1 MENDLNRE
9 IEKYKN
15 ELNEKNKEI
24 IDLKKKV
31 KNLTIYIQKKDQ
43 TLLLMDNQIKMVEEQ
58 NEQITSDYNNLINET
73 NSLNLNCNK
82 NSPFKDLIRELN
94 EYRKVNLELNRELVK
109 LREQSY
115 KLQNYYNDKNQI
127 CRYCQVHCQS
137 NNDNLIEKLNQLE
150 KENKFLKNLMKDNN
164 IHICQSK
171 KY

>member
-1 MENDLNRE
+1 M
-9 IEKYKN
+9 
-15 ELNEKNKEI
+15 
-24 IDLKKKV
+24 
-31 KNLTIYIQKKDQ
+31 
-43 TLLLMDNQIKMVEEQ
+43 
-58 NEQITSDYNNLINET
+58 
-73 NSLNLNCNK
+73 
-82 NSPFKDLIRELN
+82 
-94 EYRKVNLELNRELVK
+94 VK